1 MHSSQAA
8 PPPQAPPA
16 PASAPQLTFGSTPA
30 PTSGP
35 GTGVVALLLLMHCI
49 AADALLCCCCC
60 GSHCCCHCF
69 VLLLLLLLLVARW
82 MHRASPLSCKSCLY
96 SCLCCLRSKL
106 FIETLLPCP
115 FALHGLSDDPAALWS
130 VCLFACWCSATALLL
145 RSLSANP
152 RPGHVHDTPA
162 FNQGSAH
169 SPGVILGHVSF

>member
-69 VLLLLLLLLVARW
+69 VLLLLLVARW

-96 SCLCCLRSKL
+96 SCLCCLRAKVVYRDTGALSVCMGFL
-106 FIETLLPCP
+106 MTLLHCGQSAYLHAGAAPQLCY
-115 FALHGLSDDPAALWS
+115 FAPSVQTRDLVMYMTLLHSIK
-130 VCLFACWCSATALLL
+130 
-145 RSLSANP
+145 
-152 RPGHVHDTPA
+152 
-162 FNQGSAH
+162 GSAQ